1 MVLSPV
7 MVIGGSG
14 FLGSHLCRV
23 LAEENFE
30 VVCFDIQSPELPL
43 LQSEHAKGS
52 IRFVKGDILDPEA
65 LVDCVNDL
73 KVTGIIHT
81 VAAGNEA
88 AARQDP
94 HPAITLNVQ
103 GTLNVM
109 EAARKN
115 KVQRLIYI
123 STAGVYGKRNDESPI
138 KEDEAITWRGTI
150 YHPSHFMGEILV
162 EMYHQVYGIECVTLR
177 PLSLYG
183 PALSSDKDQHLR
195 TKSLFL
201 GGWIKKAMKGE
212 VAEIQNADT
221 LTDLTYVKDLATAVY
236 LAYSTPNLKQW
247 MFNVSSGV
255 LVSYKE
261 IALTIQKVLPSAKF
275 AFHPGVQ
282 DNPLRPNRGPLD
294 ITRAKE
300 GLHFAPQYDL
310 DRGMQDFIGWCIA
323 GRAERVS

>member
-7 MVIGGSG
+7 MVVGGSG
-14 FLGSHLCRV
+14 FLGSHVCRE
-23 LAEENFE
+23 LAERNIE
-30 VVCFDIQSPELPL
+30 VICFDIQSPDFQL
-43 LQSEHAKGS
+43 LKSNPTTGA
-52 IRFVKGDILDPEA
+52 IRFVKGDILDPES

-73 KVTGIIHT
+73 KVMGIIHT

-103 GTLNVM
+103 GTLNVL

-115 KVQRLIYI
+115 KVKRLVYI
-123 STAGVYGKRNDESPI
+123 STAGVYGRRSDETPI

-150 YHPSHFMGEILV
+150 YHPSHYMGEILV
-162 EMYHQVYGIECVTLR
+162 EMYKGVYGMESVILR
-177 PLSLYG
+177 PLSIYG
-183 PALSSDKDQHLR
+183 PALSSDRDRHLR

-201 GGWIKKAMKGE
+201 GAWIMKALKGE
-212 VAEIQNADT
+212 TVEIRASDT

-236 LAYSTPNLKQW
+236 LACSTHDLKQW
-247 MFNVSSGV
+247 VYNVSSGV

-261 IALTIQKVLPSAKF
+261 IALTIQKYLPRAKF
-275 AFHPGVQ
+275 EFSPGVQ

-294 ITRAKE
+294 ISRAIE
-300 GLHFAPQYDL
+300 EFQFAPQFGL
-310 DRGMQDFIGWCIA
+310 DRGMQDFIEWCIA
-323 GRAERVS
+323 R

>member
-7 MVIGGSG
+7 IVIGGSG
-14 FLGSHLCRV
+14 FLGSHVCRE
-23 LAEENFE
+23 LAEKNFE
-30 VVCFDIQSPELPL
+30 VVCFDIQPPDFQTANSK
-43 LQSEHAKGS
+43 SATGA
-52 IRFVKGDILDPEA
+52 IRFVKGDILDPNS
-65 LVDCVNDL
+65 LSDCVRDFG
-73 KVTGIIHT
+73 VGGIIHT
-81 VAAGNEA
+81 VAFGNEV
-88 AARQDP
+88 AARRDP

-109 EAARKN
+109 EAARRN
-115 KVQRLIYI
+115 NIARLVYI
-123 STAGVYGKRNDESPI
+123 STAGVYGKRSDESPI
-138 KEDEAITWRGTI
+138 REDEPITWRGTI
-150 YHPSHFMGEILV
+150 YHPSHYMGEILV

-201 GGWIKKAMKGE
+201 GGWIKKALNGE

-236 LAYSTPNLKQW
+236 LAYSTPKLKQW
-247 MFNVSSGV
+247 VFNISSGV

-261 IALTIQKVLPSAKF
+261 IALTIQKVLPGAKF
-275 AFHPGVQ
+275 AFRPGVQ

-294 ITRAKE
+294 ISRAKE
-300 GLHFAPQYDL
+300 EFQFVPQYSL
-310 DRGMQDFIGWCIA
+310 DRGMKDFIEWCKA
-323 GRAERVS
+323 S

>member
-30 VVCFDIQSPELPL
+30 VICFDIQSPELPL

-123 STAGVYGKRNDESPI
+123 STAGVYGKRNDKSPI

-150 YHPSHFMGEILV
+150 YHPSHYMGEILV
-162 EMYHQVYGIECVTLR
+162 EMFHQVYGMEGVILR

-183 PALSSDKDQHLR
+183 PALSSNKDKHLS

-201 GGWIKKAMKGE
+201 GGWIKHALKGE
-212 VAEIQNADT
+212 VTEIHNADT
-221 LTDLTYVKDLATAVY
+221 LTDLTYVKDLVAAVH
-236 LAYSTPNLKQW
+236 LAYSKPKLNHW
-247 MFNVSSGV
+247 VFNISSGV
-255 LVSYKE
+255 LVSYRD
-261 IALTIQKVLPSAKF
+261 IAQAIRDNLPSAKF
-275 AFHPGVQ
+275 EFHPGVQ

-294 ITRAKE
+294 ISRVKE
-300 GLHFAPQYDL
+300 EFQFVPKYDL
-310 DRGMQDFIGWCIA
+310 EHGMHNFIEWCMA
-323 GRAERVS
+323 G